1 VLLLAPWCLWVFF
14 VCLMKIYEV
23 GNEDEEQERDEDE
36 EKEKCLLDDGSPLHL
51 LDMQILPLH
60 F

>member
-1 VLLLAPWCLWVFF
+1 MLLGVYGFFF

-23 GNEDEEQERDEDE
+23 GNEDEDEDE